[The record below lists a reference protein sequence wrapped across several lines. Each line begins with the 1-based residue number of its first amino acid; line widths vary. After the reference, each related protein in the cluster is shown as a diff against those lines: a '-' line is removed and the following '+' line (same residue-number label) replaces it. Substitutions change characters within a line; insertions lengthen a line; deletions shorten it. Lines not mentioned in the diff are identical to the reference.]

1 VATVTFRTTAGRGV
15 LAAAVLG
22 SGVAFLDATVV
33 NVALPAIGEDLDAGL
48 SALQWVLD
56 GYLLTLG
63 ALLLLGGSLGDLFGR
78 RLMFLAGL
86 AAFSVASALCGLAPS
101 AGYLVA
107 ARVLQGAGGA
117 LLVPGSL
124 AILSASFRAEDRS
137 EAVGAW
143 SGLAGV
149 TTALGPFAGGWLVD
163 AVSWRLVFLVNLPLA
178 ALAAVIALRYV
189 PESRDPAGGGRPDWA
204 GAVLATVGLGG
215 VVFALIERSGAAVAP
230 AAVGGVAAL
239 AAFPLVERRRARPLV
254 PPSLFRSRQFLGT
267 NLTTLAVYAALGG
280 ALFLVALDLQTV
292 LGYSALEAGAAML
305 PITLILLALSARAGR
320 LARRTGPRPPLT
332 VGPVVAGAG
341 LLLLS
346 GLDPGDRYLTAILP
360 GVAVLGL
367 GMAATVA
374 PLTSAVLAAVD
385 EQHVGAASGFN
396 NAVARVGGL
405 LAVAVLPVLAGVETG
420 PGFHDG
426 VVTALRITAGLAA
439 AGGLSS
445 LLLVGRAAVPL
456 RSVPLPDV
464 SHACHDPCLRER
476 SPSPAG

>member
-1 VATVTFRTTAGRGV
+1 MATVALGTTAGRGV

-48 SALQWVLD
+48 TGLQWVLD

-78 RLMFLAGL
+78 RRVFVVGL
-86 AAFSVASALCGLAPS
+86 GAFSAASVLCGLAPS
-101 AGYLVA
+101 AGFLVG
-107 ARVLQGAGGA
+107 ARVLQGVGGA

-163 AVSWRLVFLVNLPLA
+163 AVSWRLVFLVNLPV
-178 ALAAVIALRYV
+178 AAVAAAIALRYV
-189 PESRDPAGGGRPDWA
+189 PESRDPDVGGHPDWA
-204 GAVLATVGLGG
+204 GALLATVGLAGI
-215 VVFALIERSGAAVAP
+215 VFALIERSGPAVVP
-230 AAVGGVAAL
+230 AAIVGVAAL
-239 AAFPLVERRRARPLV
+239 VAFPLVERRKARPLV

-305 PITLILLALSARAGR
+305 PITVILLALSARAGR
-320 LARRTGPRPPLT
+320 LAQRTGPRLPLT
-332 VGPVVAGAG
+332 IGPAVAGLG

-346 GLDPGDRYLTAILP
+346 GLGPGDHYLTGVLP

-374 PLTSAVLAAVD
+374 PLTSAVLGAVD
-385 EQHVGAASGFN
+385 EQHVGVASGFN

-405 LAVAVLPVLAGVETG
+405 LAVAVLPGLAGVTAG

-426 VVTALRITAGLAA
+426 VVTALRISAGLAA
-439 AGGLSS
+439 AGGLCS
-445 LLLVGRAAVPL
+445 LLLVGRAAVPM
-456 RSVPLPDV
+456 RSVPQPDV
-464 SHACHDPCLRER
+464 SHACHDPCLREQ
-476 SPSPAG
+476 SSSAAG